1 MNNDQVNLFLKIYVV
16 ELPGILLSAIIVDR
30 FGRKLSMAFMFVLA
44 CIFLLPLVFHQHAT
58 LTTALLFGA
67 RMCAIGTFTVAA
79 IYAPEVSPGILNFF

>member
-1 MNNDQVNLFLKIYVV
+1 MKIYIV
-16 ELPGILLSAIIVDR
+16 ELPGILLSAVIVDR

-44 CIFLLPLVFHQHAT
+44 FIFLLPLVTRQRAT

-67 RMCAIGTFTVAA
+67 RMCSIGTFTVAS